1 MLFLQLF
8 HRIFTF
14 VIGFQCK
21 AYQHPVSFD
30 TAQFGCNIVRLAQG
44 KGPLGTLLFDL
55 RNGNL
60 RRGVIGHRGTHHRSV
75 ATGKGIDCRPVHLF
89 GRQDIHPLHPLRHR
103 QSRTPADEYHFS
115 TAAGQ
120 FGGNGV
126 PHFTRGMVRDIA
138 HRIDRFE
145 RRSGRH
151 HQLTAFQRSFN
162 LRFFTSE
169 IGAEHLDDPF
179 RLLHAAF
186 AFQTAG
192 KLPRSGLDNMIA
204 VAAQR
209 ADITPSRRMGEHVE
223 VHRRSHEY
231 RATRR
236 KVSSEQ

>member
-103 QSRTPADEYHFS
+103 QSRTPADEYHFG

-126 PHFTRGMVRDIA
+126 PHFTRGMVRNIA

-192 KLPRSGLDNMIA
+192 
-204 VAAQR
+204 
-209 ADITPSRRMGEHVE
+209 
-223 VHRRSHEY
+223 
-231 RATRR
+231 
-236 KVSSEQ
+236 